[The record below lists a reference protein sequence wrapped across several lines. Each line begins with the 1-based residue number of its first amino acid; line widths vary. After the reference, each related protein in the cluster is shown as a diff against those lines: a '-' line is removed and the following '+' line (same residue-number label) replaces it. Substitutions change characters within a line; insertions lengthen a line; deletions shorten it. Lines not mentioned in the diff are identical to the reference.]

1 MSIAHSV
8 GKNLVANTKT
18 TMFTVP
24 TRNLARWGLLFATNH
39 STSSKWFSAWWYD
52 KSANTEI
59 EVLFQFSL
67 TAKSYIRLDGQAFVI
82 LDEGDEIRVQSET
95 GSTCTCIITVE
106 LEQRSSVQQFS

>member
-24 TRNLARWGLLFATNH
+24 TRNLAKWSLLFATNH
-39 STSSKWFSAWWYD
+39 SSSSKWFSAWWYD
-52 KSANTEI
+52 KSANIEI
-59 EVLFQFSL
+59 EVLFQYGL
-67 TAKSYIRLDGQAFVI
+67 TAKTFIRIDGQAYVM

-95 GSTCTCIITVE
+95 GSNCTCIITVE
-106 LEQRSSVQQFS
+106 IEQRSTVQQFN